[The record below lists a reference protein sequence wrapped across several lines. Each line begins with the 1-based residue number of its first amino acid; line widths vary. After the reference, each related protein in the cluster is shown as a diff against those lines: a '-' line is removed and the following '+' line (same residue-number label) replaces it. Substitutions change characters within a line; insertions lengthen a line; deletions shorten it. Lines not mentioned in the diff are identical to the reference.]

1 MSDTTT
7 LTIEE
12 LSTRVEAIFSK
23 AGLNKVQSGA
33 LARVITAGERD
44 ACKSH
49 GIYRIEG
56 ALRTVKAG
64 KVNPDAIPE
73 VAEDDGTAVVKVNAH
88 GGFANPAFELGLP
101 VLVERARR
109 SGIAALVVNDCTH
122 FSALWPEVEG
132 LTENGQIGRAHV

>member
-7 LTIEE
+7 LTIGE
-12 LSTRVEAIFSK
+12 LSARIEAIFRK
-23 AGLNKVQSGA
+23 AGLNAVQSGA
-33 LARVITAGERD
+33 IARVITAGERD

-64 KVNPDAIPE
+64 KVKPDAIPE
-73 VAEDDGTAVVKVNAH
+73 VAEDDGTAIVKINAN

-101 VLVERARR
+101 VLVERAKR
-109 SGIAALVVNDCTH
+109 SGIAALVINDCTH

-132 LTENGQIGRAHV
+132 LTSNGLAGL